1 MLIIRRRA
9 GESLLVGDD
18 VEIEVVEITGGCVK
32 LGISAPREVLILR
45 KEIRLA
51 AEENRAA
58 SRGIT
63 ASSLASLVS
72 GLRKRETEN
81 FKNAPASPISQS

>member
-9 GESLLVGDD
+9 GEAVLVGEE
-18 VEIEVVEITGGCVK
+18 VEIAVVEVSGGCVK

-51 AEENRAA
+51 AEENRVA

-63 ASSLASLVS
+63 AASLASLVS
-72 GLRKRETEN
+72 GLRKREAEN
-81 FKNAPASPISQS
+81 LKKTPASPIRQS